1 MTTTL
6 PTPET
11 LRSRAAVALACAD
24 SATDAGRHSTD
35 AARILTE
42 TQRAVALAAYAR
54 ELLTIAAQ
62 LEPAPSTAAPAEV
75 SPPDDHE
82 PARGDVYE
90 YAGAHYAVSGIVGVV
105 TLSLVGANEPRHW
118 SASADFVRRFC
129 RRVSPAREAP
139 VAERP
144 AVYTF
149 TESGREW
156 RVKHTRESGDVMLV
170 SNDDIADKW
179 EVSPDYLAANFTR
192 VPS

>member
-1 MTTTL
+1 MTTL

-42 TQRAVALAAYAR
+42 TQRAAALAAYAR
-54 ELLTIAAQ
+54 ELLTIADAQ
-62 LEPAPSTAAPAEV
+62 TPAPTTAPPAEV
-75 SPPDDHE
+75 APLDDHE
-82 PARGDVYE
+82 PQRGDVYE

-105 TLSLVGANEPRHW
+105 TLSLVGESESRSW
-118 SASADFVRRFC
+118 SASANFVRRFC

-149 TESGREW
+149 ADSGREW
-156 RVKHTRESGDVMLV
+156 RVAHTEANGDVQLRAADDPSDHWCV
-170 SNDDIADKW
+170 SG
-179 EVSPDYLAANFTR
+179 DYLAANFTR